1 MKTNSFKEGAATP
14 SKKDRFDKK
23 KVNVKVNPVINFQ
36 IGLIAALLLA
46 FLIIE
51 LTTQT
56 VEPERMIVSSTDIDD
71 PDWNNPTF
79 RMVPNNPKPEVVI
92 KPNKE
97 LPPVVVP
104 DDTPDPEPIPDDLP
118 LEPIDTPS
126 DATPVDAVPVD
137 SAPVKTSK
145 PAPKT
150 SITTTMDG
158 VDSMPLY
165 PGCESLD
172 NNTDRRKC
180 FNNKM
185 QRFVQRKFNKSL
197 ANRLDLDDGEVVKID
212 ILFTINEQGLPVD
225 VKVKAPHAILEKEAY
240 RLIGKLPR
248 ITPGKINGDAV
259 SVYFHLP
266 IRFKMNT

>member
-1 MKTNSFKEGAATP
+1 MKTNLFKEGAATP

-46 FLIIE
+46 FVVIE

-56 VEPERMIVSSTDIDD
+56 IEPERIVVSNTEIDD
-71 PDWNNPTF
+71 PDWTNPTF
-79 RMVPNNPKPEVVI
+79 RMVPNNPKPEVVVR
-92 KPNKE
+92 PNKE
-97 LPPVVVP
+97 LPPVIVP
-104 DDTPDPEPIPDDLP
+104 DDTPDPDPIPDDKP
-118 LEPIDTPS
+118 AEPVETPS
-126 DATPVDAVPVD
+126 DTAPVDATPADTKVD
-137 SAPVKTSK
+137 MPVKPVVK
-145 PAPKT
+145 K

-158 VDSMPLY
+158 LHSMPLY

-172 NNTDRRKC
+172 NNTERRKC
-180 FNNKM
+180 FNDKM

-197 ANRLDLDDGEVVKID
+197 AGELNLDSGEVVKID
-212 ILFTINEQGLPVD
+212 ILFTINEQGMPVD

-240 RLIGKLPR
+240 RLIGKLPK
-248 ITPGKINGDAV
+248 ITPGKIDGDPV

-266 IRFKMNT
+266 IRFRMN

>member
-1 MKTNSFKEGAATP
+1 MKTNLFKEGAATP

-46 FLIIE
+46 FVVIE

-56 VEPERMIVSSTDIDD
+56 VEPERVVVSNTDIAD
-71 PDWNNPTF
+71 PDWTNPTF
-79 RMVPNNPKPEVVI
+79 RIVPNKPKPEVVI

-104 DDTPDPEPIPDDLP
+104 DDTPDPDPIPEEKP
-118 LEPIDTPS
+118 IEPVDKSS
-126 DATPVDAVPVD
+126 DNTPVDDSPIE
-137 SAPVKTSK
+137 SAPVKTKK

-172 NNTDRRKC
+172 NNVDRRKC
-180 FNNKM
+180 FNDKM
-185 QRFVQRKFNKSL
+185 QRFVQRKFNKGL
-197 ANRLDLDDGEVVKID
+197 ADELNLDDGEIVKID
-212 ILFTINEQGLPVD
+212 ILFTINEKGLPID

-240 RLIGKLPR
+240 RLIGKLPK
-248 ITPGKINGDAV
+248 ITPGKINGDPV

-266 IRFKMNT
+266 IRFKMNR